1 MNEKGERGREGGK
14 YNPPRP
20 RYRSLLDWSSP
31 RPRISVYPATSGR
44 ETLETKLAL
53 LGAGCRTKRVDCGHQ
68 IAQLF
73 KICHEQL
80 KSSLNQSSYLWSASP
95 RANLSRTSSNI
106 LSPRTVITCL
116 MGRQEQ
122 KRTVYNT
129 IPCIQKT
136 TTTRKKKLFKYY
148 DPCKYNQKFSKS
160 NLNFILFSFIQL
172 QLFARAT
179 TFFRQSAGFS
189 LGLKSFGSG

>member
-53 LGAGCRTKRVDCGHQ
+53 LGAGCRTKWVDCGHQ

-116 MGRQEQ
+116 MGRREQ
-122 KRTVYNT
+122 KRTVTLFHAYKKQQQQEKKT
-129 IPCIQKT
+129 I
-136 TTTRKKKLFKYY
+136 
-148 DPCKYNQKFSKS
+148 
-160 NLNFILFSFIQL
+160 
-172 QLFARAT
+172 
-179 TFFRQSAGFS
+179 
-189 LGLKSFGSG
+189 